1 MVQFYP
7 WFKFYFPLFQ
17 THYRTLP
24 YPKTYK
30 LERELR
36 KYKVCEDAVRRSAL
50 ANCTQ
55 LVSEMTDIV
64 GCYVFASVCT
74 PCCMLLR
81 AVGSWCA
88 KFKPVKRAT
97 CKRTQQLPASV
108 CTGLQRAVGYVQSW
122 PKGFGTQPLFE
133 VFLNGICSKRAI
145 LTHKRGLGGGGG
157 STWNAFSS
165 PEIQCHKHFDQDC
178 S

>member
-1 MVQFYP
+1 MYSLIFILDVIIGAYVVVKFYP

-36 KYKVCEDAVRRSAL
+36 KYEVCEDAVRHSAL

-64 GCYVFASVCT
+64 GRY
-74 PCCMLLR
+74 MLR
-81 AVGSWCA
+81 P
-88 KFKPVKRAT
+88 FN
-97 CKRTQQLPASV
+97 
-108 CTGLQRAVGYVQSW
+108 
-122 PKGFGTQPLFE
+122 
-133 VFLNGICSKRAI
+133 LNCIFF
-145 LTHKRGLGGGGG
+145 T
-157 STWNAFSS
+157 
-165 PEIQCHKHFDQDC
+165 
-178 S
+178 